1 MGRTAGYKTKQRE
14 YILEYL
20 RSCGTRHTTVGEIVR
35 HLQDSGTPV
44 GTATVYRHL
53 EQLVE
58 DGAVRKYVLD
68 EKCGRAIS
76 FCRNRR
82 RRAMSISPEVHLLRQ
97 IVPRELYVSGSAEP
111 ASAGTP
117 WIHRGS
123 HQDGSLRGVRRL
135 CRNAREALSGCLF
148 EQRHMARK
156 DGR

>member
-1 MGRTAGYKTKQRE
+1 MERTAGYKTKQRE

-68 EKCGRAIS
+68 EKCGACYQ
-76 FCRNRR
+76 FL
-82 RRAMSISPEVHLLRQ
+82 PEQAEACHEHFHLKCTCCGKLFHVSCTYLDQLNQHLLEHHGFT
-97 IVPRELYVSGSAEP
+97 VDHTKTVLYGVCADC
-111 ASAGTP
+111 AGTQEK
-117 WIHRGS
+117 H
-123 HQDGSLRGVRRL
+123 
-135 CRNAREALSGCLF
+135 
-148 EQRHMARK
+148 
-156 DGR
+156 